1 MYIYRCCVHLGEGWR
16 PDQLGVS
23 LSFCWEPKPLP
34 MGRIKSLSSPMVAL
48 FWEFIFGP
56 TFPQKFTSSHQY
68 HFTFFFFFFFSPQ
81 TFYFS
86 LLRGGT
92 SPNWIYMLGDYPL
105 FTISKNIY
113 INYIKIDLTRNIWN
127 HIGTDFNTIQSWKL
141 SNQSQQVARNPSGL
155 PRLSTAPDRQ
165 WCAIGSA
172 PQS

>member
-1 MYIYRCCVHLGEGWR
+1 
-16 PDQLGVS
+16 
-23 LSFCWEPKPLP
+23 
-34 MGRIKSLSSPMVAL
+34 MVAL

-172 PQS
+172 PQSQRSTSPLVLPWDRVVHRHERDPSCSLCGNSEWDATVVLK